1 MESWSSCLW
10 ECEVTVSWWDMKAAA
25 LQSCESSEKA
35 KRERYF
41 AQPSCLIFFK
51 EKCAPNRVEHS
62 AIVKKDPINSCFSQL
77 RQIITQCPKTNL
89 SHLFR
94 WDQYIS
100 TGELRLHKAQEKKHW
115 TPLMQH
121 GVQQKLFFLI
131 LLSLGGVWHSKI
143 LKTHG
148 HTRVKVDA
156 LIPVWSAYWLWG
168 HVIVSENIS
177 FFSVWFQGLRSAH
190 ACTHPLSRD
199 REETA
204 DKSHK
209 PKVLNSL

>member
-1 MESWSSCLW
+1 
-10 ECEVTVSWWDMKAAA
+10 MKAAA

-121 GVQQKLFFLI
+121 GVQQKLFLI

-148 HTRVKVDA
+148 HTSQSGCSDSC
-156 LIPVWSAYWLWG
+156 LICLLAVGTCYRQWKY
-168 HVIVSENIS
+168 II
-177 FFSVWFQGLRSAH
+177 FFSLISRPTKCTCLYPSVVTRQGRD
-190 ACTHPLSRD
+190 SR
-199 REETA
+199 
-204 DKSHK
+204 
-209 PKVLNSL
+209 